1 MELLTESFV
10 GYDPVT
16 LLLLVLAAFVAGW
29 VDSIAGGGGLISLPA
44 LIMAGLPPTVALG
57 TNKFQSSFGSFT
69 SSLHYV
75 RSGLVDFSDA
85 GFGIFFTFVG
95 AATGTWLVQCIS
107 ADYLSF
113 IIPFLMLAIAIYMLL
128 SPDLGKIEKHVARSR
143 FILFMVLGIVI
154 GFYDGFFGPGT
165 GNFWVLALMV
175 WGGFHMTRAT
185 AYTKVMN
192 FTSNIVALIVFAI
205 GGNIRYELGLLM
217 ALGQISGARIGAGMV
232 LKYGVQFIRPVFIFV
247 VIVLAIVL
255 FIRNYT

>member
-1 MELLTESFV
+1 
-10 GYDPVT
+10 
-16 LLLLVLAAFVAGW
+16 
-29 VDSIAGGGGLISLPA
+29 
-44 LIMAGLPPTVALG
+44 
-57 TNKFQSSFGSFT
+57 
-69 SSLHYV
+69 
-75 RSGLVDFSDA
+75 
-85 GFGIFFTFVG
+85 
-95 AATGTWLVQCIS
+95 
-107 ADYLSF
+107 
-113 IIPFLMLAIAIYMLL
+113 
-128 SPDLGKIEKHVARSR
+128 
-143 FILFMVLGIVI
+143 
-154 GFYDGFFGPGT
+154 
-165 GNFWVLALMV
+165 MV